1 MAKYILLNHLVDDS
15 IIQEV
20 FDIELFLEKLK
31 ELCTIESNNDYRT
44 KEWSEYNKKLLFLL
58 ESKPETKVKIQ

>member
-44 KEWSEYNKKLLFLL
+44 KEWREYNTKLLFLL